1 MFIWLTLKLPHLFS
15 IMKKILLPAL
25 LGAALLAAPA
35 AFAQKSVS
43 KSATAAVATYKVQP
57 QLSTLGWEGKA
68 VTHGHN
74 GTMQFTGGDLQVRN
88 DMVTGGM
95 VTVDMKSLKAT
106 DITDADNHAK
116 FVGHMSG
123 DDFFGVEKNPTATF
137 KITNIAPIAG
147 AKADADNATITGDMT
162 IKGVTQKVSFPAKVG
177 VKNGVA
183 AATGKATIDRTKF
196 GLKYGSKSF
205 FDSIGDKAINDEFTL
220 TFNVIA
226 KQ

>member
-1 MFIWLTLKLPHLFS
+1 
-15 IMKKILLPAL
+15 MKNILMPAL

-35 AFAQKSVS
+35 AFAQKAAS
-43 KSATAAVATYKVQP
+43 KTASAAVATYKLQP

-74 GTMQFTGGDLQVRN
+74 GTIQFTSGDLEVRN
-88 DMVTGGM
+88 NLVVGGTA
-95 VTVDMKSLKAT
+95 TVDMKTIKAT
-106 DITDADNHAK
+106 DITDADNQAK
-116 FVGHMSG
+116 FVGHMSSG
-123 DDFFGVEKNPTATF
+123 DFFDAPAFPTSVF
-137 KITNIAPIAG
+137 KITSVTPIAG
-147 AKADADNATITGDMT
+147 AAANANNATIAGDMT

-183 AATGKATIDRTKF
+183 AATGKVTIDRTKY

-220 TFNVIA
+220 DFNVVA

>member
-1 MFIWLTLKLPHLFS
+1 
-15 IMKKILLPAL
+15 MKKILLPAL

-43 KSATAAVATYKVQP
+43 KSAMAAVATYKVQP

-74 GTMQFTGGDLQVRN
+74 GTMQFTSGDLLVRN
-88 DMVTGGM
+88 NMVTGGT
-95 VTVDMKSLKAT
+95 VTVDMKSMKAT

-116 FVGHMSG
+116 FVGHMSS

-162 IKGVTQKVSFPAKVG
+162 IKGVTQSVSFPAKVG

-226 KQ
+226 KM

>member
-1 MFIWLTLKLPHLFS
+1 MN
-15 IMKKILLPAL
+15 KILLPAL

-35 AFAQKSVS
+35 AFAQKATTKTV
-43 KSATAAVATYKVQP
+43 TAAVATYKVQP

-74 GTMQFTGGDLQVRN
+74 GTMQFTGGDLTVRN
-88 DMVTGGM
+88 NQVVGGT
-95 VTVDMKSLKAT
+95 VTVDMKTMKAT
-106 DITDADNHAK
+106 DITDAENHAK
-116 FVGHMSG
+116 FVGHMSS

-137 KITNIAPIAG
+137 KITSVAPIAG

-205 FDSIGDKAINDEFTL
+205 FDSIGDKAINDDFML

>member
-1 MFIWLTLKLPHLFS
+1 MN
-15 IMKKILLPAL
+15 KILLPAL

-35 AFAQKSVS
+35 AFAQKATT
-43 KSATAAVATYKVQP
+43 KTATAAVATYKVQP

-74 GTMQFTGGDLQVRN
+74 GTMQFTGGDLTVRN
-88 DMVTGGM
+88 NQVVGGT
-95 VTVDMKSLKAT
+95 VTVDMKTMKAT
-106 DITDADNHAK
+106 DITDAENHAK
-116 FVGHMSG
+116 FVGHMSS

-137 KITNIAPIAG
+137 KITSVAPIAG

-205 FDSIGDKAINDEFTL
+205 FDSIGDKAINDEFML